1 MDTCAAI
8 AVVIQVFGFGLVW
21 AFVAGAAAA
30 GRMGHSRRERQTAAQ
45 AAHTA
50 AAVAARMWTTP
61 AQIVAKV
68 DADVTNLA
76 TAKTYIAKLT
86 EAVCVLARKGLR

>member
-30 GRMGHSRRERQTAAQ
+30 GRMGHSRRERQPAAQ
-45 AAHTA
+45 AAVLFVLSGVLTVHT
-50 AAVAARMWTTP
+50 
-61 AQIVAKV
+61 Q
-68 DADVTNLA
+68 VTQQTFN
-76 TAKTYIAKLT
+76 KD
-86 EAVCVLARKGLR
+86 

>member
-30 GRMGHSRRERQTAAQ
+30 GRMEVPHLERITAAPGQ
-45 AAHTA
+45 QLFSASGTFTVPVGVTSIC
-50 AAVAARMWTTP
+50 AVAVGRGYPSTNTG
-61 AQIVAKV
+61 
-68 DADVTNLA
+68 DV
-76 TAKTYIAKLT
+76 
-86 EAVCVLARKGLR
+86 

>member
-30 GRMGHSRRERQTAAQ
+30 GRMEVPHLERITAAQ

-61 AQIVAKV
+61 AQVV
-68 DADVTNLA
+68 V
-76 TAKTYIAKLT
+76 
-86 EAVCVLARKGLR
+86 E